1 MARGSTT
8 AEKAAFLSMVVA
20 KTEWYHL
27 LKIWDGRYAA
37 FWSAGYEIEHCSA
50 VAAHEIWQETGWPF
64 AFVHTDKATVLAY
77 IAASERGELD
87 DEFT

>member
-1 MARGSTT
+1 MARGSTP
-8 AEKAAFLSMVVA
+8 AEQAAFLRMVVS
-20 KTEWYHL
+20 KTESYHL

-50 VAAHEIWQETGWPF
+50 VAAHKIDPKTAWPF

-87 DEFT
+87 DGYA